1 MRARARAHRSLR
13 SKIKAKGKGNEGGLD
28 IQGVRVGDWDLPR
41 TLPGSWILD
50 PESGGLFLDR
60 SQIMVST
67 ICEGGWLRFRGERE
81 QKGSSLQSDN
91 EVRRKGGKKR
101 GEED

>member
-1 MRARARAHRSLR
+1 
-13 SKIKAKGKGNEGGLD
+13 
-28 IQGVRVGDWDLPR
+28 
-41 TLPGSWILD
+41 
-50 PESGGLFLDR
+50 
-60 SQIMVST
+60 MVST

-101 GEED
+101 GEEDERRGGNEEERRRRRTLFLGRVLAS